1 MNWGVVPTLSVMQDN
16 SDDLFRHAMN
26 CAVNTGVVSEGDLVV
41 IAAGVPVGVSGN
53 TNIMRIEHIK
63 AIN

>member
-1 MNWGVVPTLSVMQDN
+1 
-16 SDDLFRHAMN
+16 MN

-63 AIN
+63 SYQLRKLIRR